1 MKWIRFFLVM
11 ILMLLLV
18 ACGKGEINLNGEWDA
33 NGSDGVASS
42 WDFKDNEL
50 LTMDF
55 GAMKLSYEWKIEN
68 NQLRLIDKKDGE
80 VRREYV
86 YEFEQES
93 KDNVTLYELYELD
106 EEGNRVEGSTIKLSR

>member
-1 MKWIRFFLVM
+1 MKWIRFFP
-11 ILMLLLV
+11 LMVLLLFLV
-18 ACGKGEINLNGEWDA
+18 ACSNGKVNLNGEWDA
-33 NGSDGVASS
+33 SGSDGVASS

-55 GAMKLSYEWKIEN
+55 GAMKFTYEWQVEN
-68 NQLRLIDKKDGE
+68 SQLRIIDKKDGE

-93 KDNVTLYELYELD
+93 RDNVTLYELD
-106 EEGNRVEGSTIKLSR
+106 EEENRVEGSTIKLSKK